1 MKPERMSN
9 ITRLTACITAK
20 EFIDI
25 TKEKIDDCI
34 VKLHSL
40 EQDLYTMQETIEE
53 SMLQLNNAIFE
64 DCV

>member
-1 MKPERMSN
+1 MEAERMSN
-9 ITRLTACITAK
+9 ITRMTACITAK

-40 EQDLYTMQETIEE
+40 EQDLYTMQETIDE
-53 SMLQLNNAIFE
+53 SMLQINNAIFE

>member
-1 MKPERMSN
+1 MDVERMSN

-25 TKEKIDDCI
+25 TKDKIDDCI

-40 EQDLYTMQETIEE
+40 EQDLHTMQETIEE